1 MKIISFR
8 ENFFPPCVQQYTYY
22 VYVYREITVLELS
35 AKKRVNIDREDRFR
49 LRGNVC
55 SIRSDVSSYRMYIYI
70 HIQGTSLL
78 EYIIRS

>member
-8 ENFFPPCVQQYTYY
+8 ENFFPRACNSTYL
-22 VYVYREITVLELS
+22 YVYREITVLELS

-49 LRGNVC
+49 LRGNIC
-55 SIRSDVSSYRMYIYI
+55 SIRSDVSSYRIYIY
-70 HIQGTSLL
+70 IQGTSLL